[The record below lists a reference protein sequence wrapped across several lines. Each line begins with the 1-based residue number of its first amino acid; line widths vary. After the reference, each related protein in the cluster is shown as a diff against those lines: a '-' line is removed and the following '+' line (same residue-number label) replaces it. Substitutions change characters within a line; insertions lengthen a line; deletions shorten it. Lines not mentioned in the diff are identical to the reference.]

1 MFWNTVTP
9 LLKNILLNLM
19 SSEIFDPFRLVG
31 GTSLSLQIGHR
42 ISVDIDL
49 FTDAAYDSLD
59 FTQIDEYFRKN
70 YHYVST
76 NAGLTLAPGH
86 SWYVG
91 ASQSDAVKI
100 DLYYTEPFIRRVVE
114 KEKVR
119 FASVEDIIAMKLEVI
134 ARGGRKKDFW
144 DLHALYEKYPIANMI
159 DLHHERYPYS
169 YSATELRNAFVNFLN
184 AEEDFE
190 PVCLFGKHWPLIK
203 LDFVQWISDAK

>member
-42 ISVDIDL
+42 MSVDIDL
-49 FTDAAYDSLD
+49 VTDAAYDSLD

-76 NAGLTLAPGH
+76 NAGLTLAP
-86 SWYVG
+86 
-91 ASQSDAVKI
+91 
-100 DLYYTEPFIRRVVE
+100 
-114 KEKVR
+114 
-119 FASVEDIIAMKLEVI
+119 
-134 ARGGRKKDFW
+134 
-144 DLHALYEKYPIANMI
+144 
-159 DLHHERYPYS
+159 
-169 YSATELRNAFVNFLN
+169 VNFLN

-190 PVCLFGKHWPLIK
+190 PVCLFGKHWPIIK